1 MIKLDFEFRQ
11 KLNGTIG
18 GDHHGYCFQCG
29 ACVGDCPSS
38 RYSDIFNPRLIVL
51 RAIFGQEEELTQEN
65 SLIWLCTNCYNCY
78 ERCPQDVR
86 PVEVIMAL
94 KNLAADRLTNPQRV
108 RDLVGSINET
118 SRTVVLTTAT
128 DRRRESLGLKPAST
142 EIPGDYRKLLQTLR
156 VGMED
161 G

>member
-1 MIKLDFEFRQ
+1 MIKIDFDFRPR
-11 KLNGTIG
+11 LNATIG

-38 RYSDIFNPRLIVL
+38 RYTELFNPRLIVL
-51 RAIFGQEEELTQEN
+51 RAIFGQEEELTREG
-65 SLIWLCTNCYNCY
+65 SPIWLCTNCYNCY

-94 KNLAADRLTNPQRV
+94 KNLAARRESSPEKV
-108 RDLVGSINET
+108 GELVGSIHATGRTALLT
-118 SRTVVLTTAT
+118 SAT
-128 DRRRESLGLKPAST
+128 DRRRASLNLGPAGR
-142 EIPGDYRKLLQTLR
+142 EVPDDYRRLLR
-156 VGMED
+156 EIGAAD